1 MSKVKTIAIVNDPK
15 VTLGSLP
22 DEIELV
28 YAWELNWN
36 ALTNKNDYIVLGGH
50 MGAYDEN
57 EYQYLVSE
65 KKWLSEA
72 VNSGYKVLGICLG
85 SQLIADS
92 LGGKAYLSK
101 NIEFG
106 FKNLDFI
113 SKNLLFD
120 PFSSIKVFT
129 WHRDTFYLPNKAELV
144 AKTEFPQIFTLK
156 NSVSLQFHPEINL
169 ELFDSWYSSEQSKVD
184 LKLFD
189 VESERSYLK
198 SNEKIISNAVNEFFS
213 LWKRI

>member
-1 MSKVKTIAIVNDPK
+1 MP
-15 VTLGSLP
+15 
-22 DEIELV
+22 
-28 YAWELNWN
+28 
-36 ALTNKNDYIVLGGH
+36 
-50 MGAYDEN
+50 
-57 EYQYLVSE
+57 
-65 KKWLSEA
+65 
-72 VNSGYKVLGICLG
+72 G

-113 SKNLLFD
+113 SKNFLFD

-129 WHRDTFYLPNKAELV
+129 WHRDTFNIPNKAELV